1 MQQFPVRSVVL
12 GAGGLVG
19 TAWTAGL
26 ATGLRRLGI
35 DLAEADQIVGTSAG
49 AIAGAVLATGR
60 DPAALAETPRPAAT
74 DVQLPPP
81 EPRLIGRVFA
91 VLGNKELEPDV
102 ARQRVGQIALEM
114 SAEHESVHVARMR
127 RLIGSQHWP
136 DTALL
141 VVAVDAL
148 SGKREV
154 FDQHGGVPL
163 ADAVVASRA
172 MPGFY
177 PPMTIEG
184 RRFMDGGM
192 HSSTN
197 ADLAAG
203 ARLLVAVHPLAHLF
217 PAELE
222 SELRVAQPGTS
233 ILISPDELSIGAF
246 GGDPHS
252 RANWTPAFEAG
263 ERQARAEADRLEQVW
278 ADAAH

>member
-1 MQQFPVRSVVL
+1 M
-12 GAGGLVG
+12 
-19 TAWTAGL
+19 AGL
-26 ATGLRRLGI
+26 ATGLRRLGV
-35 DLAEADQIVGTSAG
+35 DLAEADLIVGTSAG
-49 AIAGAVLATGR
+49 AIVGAVLATGQ
-60 DPAALAETPRPAAT
+60 DPAELAQPPRPAST

-81 EPRLIGRVFA
+81 DPRSIGRVFA
-91 VLGNKELEPDV
+91 ELGDKELEPDV

-114 SAEHESVHVARMR
+114 SAEHEPVHVERMQR
-127 RLIGSQHWP
+127 MIGSRQWP

-148 SGKREV
+148 SGRREV
-154 FDQHGGVPL
+154 FDRHGGAAL

-177 PPMTIEG
+177 PPMTIGG

-217 PAELE
+217 PAAELE
-222 SELRVAQPGTS
+222 SELGVAQPGES
-233 ILISPDELSIGAF
+233 ILISPDEPSIAVF
-246 GGDPHS
+246 GGDLHS

-263 ERQARAEADRLEQVW
+263 ERQARAEADRLEQAW
-278 ADAAH
+278 PDAAG